1 MSGSEPLEPPEADR
15 LGKRRGTWKARDDSD
30 LPPKA
35 PGKCNAR
42 IKRKGEPA
50 RCGMR
55 AGHRTDHQGYGS
67 CWVHCGNTENGK
79 KEGVRLMYA
88 DQLAGKTRFG
98 EVIPTDPMLG
108 LLGEVSRTAGAI
120 AYVQW
125 CIDSTRGED
134 GGEPQITELGPHG
147 ETRPTALYKLWQ
159 EERAHLAKVSKMALD
174 AGVAQAQLDLVAA
187 YAERFLDSLEAVLRD
202 CGLDPD
208 APEVSEAV
216 TRRLALVSAQGVAS

>member
-30 LPPKA
+30 LPPEV
-35 PGKCNAR
+35 PGRCNAR
-42 IKRKGEPA
+42 MTRRGQPA
-50 RCGMR
+50 RCAR
-55 AGHRTDHQGYGS
+55 WAGAGTDHTGYGN
-67 CWVHCGNTENGK
+67 CKRHCGNTETGRKNGAR
-79 KEGVRLMYA
+79 EMYA
-88 DQLAGKTRFG
+88 AELAGRTRFG
-98 EVIPTDPMLG
+98 ELIPTDPMLG

-120 AYVQW
+120 AYVQRL
-125 CIDSTRGED
+125 IEETQDPGT
-134 GGEPQITELGPHG
+134 GEPHITEVDLNGVS
-147 ETRPTALYKLWQ
+147 RPTALYRLWQ

-216 TRRLALVSAQGVAS
+216 TRRLALVSAQGVVS

>member
-1 MSGSEPLEPPEADR
+1 MSGSGGSEPPEADR
-15 LGKRRGTWKARDDSD
+15 LGKRRGTWKPRDDSD
-30 LPPKA
+30 LPPKV

-79 KEGVRLMYA
+79 KEGARLMYA

-98 EVIPTDPMLG
+98 QALDTDPMLG
-108 LLGEVSRTAGAI
+108 LLGEVNRTAGFI
-120 AYVQW
+120 AHIQERIGDDV
-125 CIDSTRGED
+125 DPETGDPRLVDVGPSGARGA
-134 GGEPQITELGPHG
+134 
-147 ETRPTALYKLWQ
+147 ALVKLWQ
-159 EERAHLAKVSKMALD
+159 EERAHLARICKMALD
-174 AGVAQAQLDLVAA
+174 AGVAQAQLDLVTA
-187 YAERFLDSLEAVLRD
+187 YQERVLDLLEAVLRD

-208 APEVSEAV
+208 APAVSEAV